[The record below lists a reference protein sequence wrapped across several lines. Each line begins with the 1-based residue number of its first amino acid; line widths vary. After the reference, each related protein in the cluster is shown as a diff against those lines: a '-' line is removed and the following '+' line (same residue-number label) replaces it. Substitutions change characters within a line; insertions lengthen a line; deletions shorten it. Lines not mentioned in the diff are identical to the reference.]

1 MYENDPHAIPASR
14 SSLFNKPLLIFLQS
28 PSQKLQS
35 WLQSITEA
43 IATQSHRDTMTNQP
57 ERELMRKFFLPKTK
71 VSNPLPVKHISLPS
85 RVKPKA
91 STTSVMRKQPPQKPF
106 RSLFILCCHAHYR
119 TTTASDKSLLA
130 PVFRTLSQPRKLTPT
145 TRLRPA
151 TNQLNKL
158 LSLSPMSLTRQKS
171 CKSLINRT
179 WRQRK
184 LGTASTKTVPT
195 RSKPRRRLLKAKSL
209 VSVQRTLISY
219 GFLPS
224 VKRSQADCEAR
235 MLDYSGSLVS
245 TTP

>member
-1 MYENDPHAIPASR
+1 
-14 SSLFNKPLLIFLQS
+14 
-28 PSQKLQS
+28 
-35 WLQSITEA
+35 
-43 IATQSHRDTMTNQP
+43 MTNQP
-57 ERELMRKFFLPKTK
+57 ERELMCKFFLPKPK
-71 VSNPLPVKHISLPS
+71 VSDPLPIKHISLPS

-91 STTSVMRKQPPQKPF
+91 PTTSVMRKQPPQKQF
-106 RSLFILCCHAHYR
+106 RSLFIPRCRPHYR

-130 PVFRTLSQPRKLTPT
+130 PVFKTSSQPRKLTPT
-145 TRLRPA
+145 TRLRPV

-171 CKSLINRT
+171 RKSLINRT
-179 WRQRK
+179 RQQRK
-184 LGTASTKTVPT
+184 LGTASTKTVPI

-209 VSVQRTLISY
+209 VSAQRTLVSY

-235 MLDYSGSLVS
+235 KLDYSGSLVS